1 MKVTNNKFIVEQL
14 NKIKID
20 RLLVE
25 DNVFIFKKCSSNP
38 TNTLQ
43 ELSVGNLYKIKVENY
58 VLNPP
63 PGFTLSSNWNNN
75 TVPPEQVLNIE
86 ILELMGKMVKCK
98 CVGTTTNICW
108 EGWLPRKSF
117 SIIN

>member
-25 DNVFIFKKCSSNP
+25 DNVFIFKKCNTNS

-43 ELSVGNLYKIKVENY
+43 ELSVGNLYKIKV
-58 VLNPP
+58 V
-63 PGFTLSSNWNNN
+63 
-75 TVPPEQVLNIE
+75 
-86 ILELMGKMVKCK
+86 
-98 CVGTTTNICW
+98 
-108 EGWLPRKSF
+108 
-117 SIIN
+117 